1 MADGRIDVQ
10 GEVTALCASGAL
22 EDIAQGEAHAAL
34 EDAHDVAEKTPLNSE
49 ESVET
54 AQKGKKPRKLVEE
67 EHRAA
72 GRVKWPIYKI
82 YLTASWVPRPDMTSL
97 LADICIARTGRG
109 PFWWFSSSS
118 LKFWL

>member
-10 GEVTALCASGAL
+10 GEVTKLRASGAL
-22 EDIAQGEAHAAL
+22 EDIAQGEEDAAL
-34 EDAHDVAEKTPLNSE
+34 EDEHDVAEKTPLDTE
-49 ESVET
+49 ESLEV

-72 GRVKWPIYKI
+72 GRVKWPIYKV
-82 YLTASWVPRPDMTSL
+82 YLVASWVPRSDLTSL

-109 PFWWFSSSS
+109 QFWWFSSS
-118 LKFWL
+118 